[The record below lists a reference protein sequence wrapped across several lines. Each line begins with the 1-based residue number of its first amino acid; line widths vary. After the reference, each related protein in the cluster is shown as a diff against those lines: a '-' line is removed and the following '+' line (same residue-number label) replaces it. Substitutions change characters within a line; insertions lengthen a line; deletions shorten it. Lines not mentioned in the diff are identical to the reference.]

1 MRKPLIVLALI
12 ASTLAVPTLA
22 FAAGPTVEKSTIQFS
37 DPELVFG
44 SCDGFDMLSPEVLI
58 ERTIITWYDANG
70 EPVREQRQA
79 HFEFTLVNSA
89 TGKEAQ
95 YIGHFARQA
104 DLVAETDALTGAFR
118 KLVIDDRPVWSA
130 SGIDALRADGSIFSA
145 GSMSLLEW
153 EEGLCDAM
161 A

>member
-89 TGKEAQ
+89 TGQEAQ

-118 KLVIDDRPVWSA
+118 KLVINHRPVWSA
-130 SGIDALRADGSIFSA
+130 SGVDALRADGSIFSA
-145 GSMSLLEW
+145 GSMGLLEW